1 VKPALRGPYTRLFLP
16 APAARPAGKNA
27 CTRRPGGVSGG
38 FRPRAGRPPGEKR
51 ACEALFG
58 KEGSRT
64 MTAANYTVKEVLRI
78 SRKYLSEERLRC
90 FLEEL
95 LLVEGNV
102 SFKQTI
108 KMLYKELM

>member
-1 VKPALRGPYTRLFLP
+1 
-16 APAARPAGKNA
+16 
-27 CTRRPGGVSGG
+27 
-38 FRPRAGRPPGEKR
+38 
-51 ACEALFG
+51 
-58 KEGSRT
+58 

-78 SRKYLSEERLRC
+78 ARKYLSEERLRC

-95 LLVEGNV
+95 LLVEGNA